1 MTLTQS
7 SFRANI
13 ARKNLGLFCVAAC
26 GAALCIAV
34 TLFAIYYSFDCRID
48 RMFTENSEGRDTE
61 LSIIPSM
68 DSFSIFIGKMEKL
81 FSNNYLTKCA
91 LYGSSAVSIHMDL
104 DRKTGDLRRIVLKAG
119 GE

>member
-1 MTLTQS
+1 MMLTQS
-7 SFRANI
+7 SFRTDI

-34 TLFAIYYSFDCRID
+34 ALFAIYYSFDCRID
-48 RMFTENSEGRDTE
+48 RMFTENSADSDTE

-68 DSFSIFIGKMEKL
+68 DAFSIFIDNMEKL
-81 FSNNYLTKCA
+81 FSNNYMTKCA
-91 LYGSSAVSIHMDL
+91 LHGSSAVSIHLDL